1 MAARKKLG
9 EILLEM
15 GAIDPLQLQS
25 ALGYQQQWGVPLG
38 KAVVDKHFC
47 SSDDVLRAL
56 SLQTGLPVARLDGET
71 LDSRLASVVPLRTAE
86 RMRVVPLR
94 LEGKRKEVL
103 VIAIGAPADLATLD
117 AVQSVSGKQR
127 IVAHVAHDEE
137 IERAIGRMYYGKL
150 PEKQP
155 RPAVEPLVKAAVV
168 DETEFELEAAEEPK
182 APPRPPRPVL
192 LYGWHEASVKAL
204 KLLLERANLPAE
216 ALGEESLDAV
226 TPEDILI
233 TTTLALQTALPSN
246 HRVRARLIICGVR
259 DDVDVPGAKALGAR
273 VYLRPPFT
281 TEQLQGAVQR
291 CLS

>member
-1 MAARKKLG
+1 
-9 EILLEM
+9 M

-47 SSDDVLRAL
+47 SEDDVLRAL
-56 SLQTGLPVARLDGET
+56 SLQTGLPVVRLDGET

-94 LEGKRKEVL
+94 LEGKRKEVV
-103 VIAIGAPADLATLD
+103 VIAIAAPADLATLD
-117 AVQSVSGKQR
+117 AVQAVSGKQR

-150 PEKQP
+150 PEKP
-155 RPAVEPLVKAAVV
+155 PAPAMEPLVKAAVV
-168 DETEFELEAAEEPK
+168 NEAEFELPVEEEPQ
-182 APPRPPRPVL
+182 PPKKPARPVL

-204 KLLLERANLPAE
+204 KLLLERGGLQAQALP
-216 ALGEESLDAV
+216 EESLDEV
-226 TPEDILI
+226 TPEDILV
-233 TTTLALQTALPSN
+233 TTTLALESALPSN

-259 DDVDVPGAKALGAR
+259 EDVDVPGAKALGAR

-291 CLS
+291 CLQ